1 MRYHLFLNSIRK
13 MDKTTKVFSYRMLC
27 PNRSG
32 NHCSYWIEKL
42 QKPCI
47 DHMSST
53 GWEEVIQTAMVKTYE
68 DKKDKIIQKAAKDAF
83 DLEWEHSMEKDL
95 YNPNP
100 QNSTFSLVMERC
112 INKSFATI
120 FKDKFIGIYPEV
132 YATAIDKFMLSDNS
146 SLVWEFEEC
155 FFKWKE

>member
-1 MRYHLFLNSIRK
+1 
-13 MDKTTKVFSYRMLC
+13 
-27 PNRSG
+27 
-32 NHCSYWIEKL
+32 
-42 QKPCI
+42 
-47 DHMSST
+47 MSST
-53 GWEEVIQTAMVKTYE
+53 EWEEVIQTAMVKTYE

-146 SLVWEFEEC
+146 SLVWEFEEW
-155 FFKWKE
+155 FFKWEEWMDCRFDTVLSKELEEASKKTLIQLAKKRYTRL